1 MNEIVRA
8 IYEKG
13 MLRPL
18 RPLHLRE
25 RQTVQLQIV
34 TEEPAESENEAEAAI
49 RLLVAAGRLT
59 PPPCHSNIAL
69 VSEQARREL
78 ADRLG
83 HAPGKPLSETIIED
97 RGER

>member
-1 MNEIVRA
+1 MNETVRA
-8 IYEKG
+8 VYEKG
-13 MLRPL
+13 VLRPL

-34 TEEPAESENEAEAAI
+34 TDEPAESANEAEAAI
-49 RLLVAAGRLT
+49 RLLVAAGQLT
-59 PPPCHSNIAL
+59 PPPRHPNIAP
-69 VSEQARREL
+69 VPEQARHEL

-83 HAPGKPLSETIIED
+83 HAPGKPLSEIIIED

>member
-8 IYEKG
+8 VYEKG
-13 MLRPL
+13 VLRPL

-49 RLLVAAGRLT
+49 RLLVAAGQLT
-59 PPPCHSNIAL
+59 PPPHRPDIVP

-83 HAPGKPLSETIIED
+83 HTPGKPLSKIIIED

>member
-8 IYEKG
+8 VYEKG

-49 RLLVAAGRLT
+49 RLLVAAGQLT
-59 PPPCHSNIAL
+59 PPPHYPDVVP

-83 HAPGKPLSETIIED
+83 HAPGKSLSEIIIEE

>member
-1 MNEIVRA
+1 MSETVRA
-8 IYEKG
+8 VYEKG

-34 TEEPAESENEAEAAI
+34 VEEPAESENEAEAAI
-49 RLLVAAGRLT
+49 RLLVAAGQLT
-59 PPPCHSNIAL
+59 PPPRHPDIAPI
-69 VSEQARREL
+69 SEQARHEL

-83 HAPGKPLSETIIED
+83 HAPGKPLSEIIIED

>member
-13 MLRPL
+13 VLRPL

-49 RLLVAAGRLT
+49 RLLVAAGQLT
-59 PPPCHSNIAL
+59 PPPHHPNIAP
-69 VSEQARREL
+69 VAEQARHEL

-83 HAPGKPLSETIIED
+83 HASSKPLSEIIIED